1 MKNKTAAQLSRT
13 IHLVLTIQ
21 WGLHL
26 PAVIL
31 LYIFANDL
39 WAKIS
44 ILYLALVS
52 IYANMATHWGAYQ
65 SSRAEDKADPETE

>member
-1 MKNKTAAQLSRT
+1 MKGKTGAQLGRM
-13 IHLVLTIQ
+13 IHFALTIQ

-31 LYIFANDL
+31 LYIFANPL
-39 WAKIS
+39 WQKIS

-65 SSRAEDKADPETE
+65 SSRAEDKADPDT